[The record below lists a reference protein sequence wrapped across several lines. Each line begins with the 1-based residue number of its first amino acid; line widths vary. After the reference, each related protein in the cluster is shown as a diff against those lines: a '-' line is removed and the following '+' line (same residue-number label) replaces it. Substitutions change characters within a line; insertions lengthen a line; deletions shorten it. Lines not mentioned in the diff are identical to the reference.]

1 VSIRV
6 RVYVCSYFSK
16 FSQHQHQHRFI
27 CRAQTAVP
35 HPRPQPIR
43 NFDRRAA
50 AGDFATVVG
59 VRRGSS
65 WVRGYMALAVLQAYI
80 TS

>member
-1 VSIRV
+1 LLLIL
-6 RVYVCSYFSK
+6 K
-16 FSQHQHQHRFI
+16 
-27 CRAQTAVP
+27 TAIEGNREIGTTIAVK
-35 HPRPQPIR
+35 IR